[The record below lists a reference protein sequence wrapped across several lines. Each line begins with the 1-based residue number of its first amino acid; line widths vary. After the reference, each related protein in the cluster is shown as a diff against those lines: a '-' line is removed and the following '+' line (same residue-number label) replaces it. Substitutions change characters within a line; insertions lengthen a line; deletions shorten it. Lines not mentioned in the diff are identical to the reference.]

1 MILHTILPI
10 LLAVSFSIL
19 IIISTL
25 YHSFTEEA
33 KLADEYLWK
42 MKSCSVFDLP
52 DNLNLKFIYKSR
64 SIQKLDVE
72 RMIGKPKQDVEVE
85 WYVENSDETVE
96 FETKETWKQ
105 HRSSSD
111 IATVRY
117 MQKNGDGTYEM
128 KTKEVLRDKIRLPNG
143 VVIGEIPAT
152 RLSDGK
158 IKFDSAYEIPSM
170 KLSNKYITFDS
181 LVKQPFY
188 IEHEQPC
195 YSEYRGNK
203 YWLRSCNK
211 D

>member
-10 LLAVSFSIL
+10 LLAVSFLIS
-19 IIISTL
+19 IIISAL

-52 DNLNLKFIYKSR
+52 DNLNLKFMYKSR
-64 SIQKLDVE
+64 STQKFDVE
-72 RMIGKPKQDVEVE
+72 RMIGKPKQDQDVEVE
-85 WYVENSDETVE
+85 WDVENSDEIVE

-117 MQKNGDGTYEM
+117 IQKNGDGIYGM

-143 VVIGEIPAT
+143 DIIEEIPT
-152 RLSDGK
+152 
-158 IKFDSAYEIPSM
+158 M
-170 KLSNKYITFDS
+170 KLSDKYITFDS
-181 LVKQPFY
+181 LV
-188 IEHEQPC
+188 EQPC

-203 YWLRSCNK
+203 YWLRSCNRDSYGK
-211 D
+211 GWACIGTHYSGKLKTDIRL